1 MPIYYCAR
9 DYKSKAYIDIFLNV
23 EKAHFSIPS
32 DYVPRSSFIM
42 EKRNSRYNMLSQMR
56 DLQHDNVNG
65 FVGACIEPPNV
76 CALSEYCTRGS
87 LKVII
92 VI

>member
-1 MPIYYCAR
+1 MFTHVCP
-9 DYKSKAYIDIFLNV
+9 
-23 EKAHFSIPS
+23 
-32 DYVPRSSFIM
+32 
-42 EKRNSRYNMLSQMR
+42 QMR

-87 LKVII
+87 LKVNIGRRPKLYRYLVWSSPTHSFFHKRNVSLKPLVDNMLI
-92 VI
+92 LIGPGLS